1 MNSVRLTSSR
11 QRSYCSLW
19 LSFSRAKAEFCSCRR
34 HTVETASVLFKPRT
48 DFTFGAESSCGRLA
62 SQRSGVSAAPGRP
75 IKNGQRKVRRME
87 VMMLNFGAAAGLWEF
102 EANKN
107 ISSSCRATRPIDLL
121 EFLICQRV
129 RSRQS
134 VGLCPLGETSDP
146 SAETRET

>member
-1 MNSVRLTSSR
+1 MAPPPSGCFQTQCALQDLINTLMLSLRMLLVQLTSSR
-11 QRSYCSLW
+11 QLSYCSLW

-48 DFTFGAESSCGRLA
+48 DCTFGAESSCSRLA

-87 VMMLNFGAAAGLWEF
+87 VMMLNFGVAAGLWEF

-107 ISSSCRATRPIDLL
+107 ISSSC
-121 EFLICQRV
+121 
-129 RSRQS
+129 
-134 VGLCPLGETSDP
+134 
-146 SAETRET
+146 